1 MSEKLVTI
9 AQFPSYIEAEMAK
22 QLLADFGIEALV
34 TGDNTSNTY
43 SGLPALS
50 DVELQVLESQ
60 AQEAQEI
67 LESQQQGQEE
77 YDDNDDTDYDDYDQE
92 EQEDEDDDD
101 EDEDEEQW

>member
-22 QLLADFGIEALV
+22 QLLADFDIEAVV

-43 SGLPALS
+43 SGLSAIS
-50 DVELQVLESQ
+50 DVELQVFESQ

-67 LESQQQGQEE
+67 LESQQQEPGE
-77 YDDNDDTDYDDYDQE
+77 YDDNDEDDYDYDDE
-92 EQEDEDDDD
+92 DD
-101 EDEDEEQW
+101 EDKDEEQL